1 MIMAKRKQ
9 NEITLKNL
17 NNVKVNIVRKHS
29 PVKSQY
35 ISENDREMDKRA
47 KAAVSSAISKAK
59 VCGKPVARYD
69 VKTGRAYIEYADGT
83 SEYVN

>member
-1 MIMAKRKQ
+1 MAKRKP
-9 NEITLKNL
+9 NEITLEDL

-29 PVKSQY
+29 PLKGQF
-35 ISENDREMDKRA
+35 ISDSDREMDKRA

-69 VKTGRAYIEYADGT
+69 VKTGQVYIEYADGT